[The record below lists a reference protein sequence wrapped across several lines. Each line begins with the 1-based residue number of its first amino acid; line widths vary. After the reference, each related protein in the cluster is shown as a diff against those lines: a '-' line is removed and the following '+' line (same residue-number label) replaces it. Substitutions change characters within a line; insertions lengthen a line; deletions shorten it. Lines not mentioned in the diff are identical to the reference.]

1 MKSAGRVSA
10 ALIVCTLVFAVTAA
24 ALGAAQQ
31 AGTSEETA
39 ATPIEQALIEHVCSV
54 VPPSGGPE
62 SDRYLVC
69 LRSQLSSL
77 RADFGRDLGRLS
89 AADRKTL
96 DSVCNRVRNAQG
108 RDAYLDCLGAQ
119 LLSIR
124 NKRSRGTSPPAP
136 EAAPLPT
143 PAEIAAP
150 GGAPPALPPTAFD
163 LVIVFA
169 GSAGVWIGAIVLIV
183 LAAGGGALFFL
194 KTRRASHKCRV
205 CGSDV
210 PAAGDL
216 CQKCRHEAAEAVRRA
231 AAERAE
237 QARAQEAEQKRQ
249 KEQEEE
255 QRREKAQQ
263 EDEDRLLHEHQQRQ
277 EEARKRAEGERRQE
291 EEAREQRQSAVV
303 PQEEFDP
310 YAVLEVARNA
320 SKDDIRAA
328 YEEAKAKCDPAQVAH
343 LGDEV
348 QEHFRLK
355 SQAVER
361 AYQILTK

>member
-10 ALIVCTLVFAVTAA
+10 ALIGCTLVFAVTAA

-143 PAEIAAP
+143 PAEIEAP
-150 GGAPPALPPTAFD
+150 GGAPPAQQQS
-163 LVIVFA
+163 A
-169 GSAGVWIGAIVLIV
+169 GSASVWIGAIVLIV

-205 CGSDV
+205 CASDV

-263 EDEDRLLHEHQQRQ
+263 EDEDRLLLEHQQRQ
-277 EEARKRAEGERRQE
+277 EEARKRAEEERRQE

-328 YEEAKAKCDPAQVAH
+328 YEEAKVKCDPAQVSH

-361 AYQILTK
+361 AYQILTE

>member
-1 MKSAGRVSA
+1 MKSARRVSA
-10 ALIVCTLVFAVTAA
+10 TPIVCTLMLAVTAA
-24 ALGAAQQ
+24 ALGAGQQ
-31 AGTSEETA
+31 AGTSEEAA
-39 ATPIEQALIEHVCSV
+39 ATPLEQALIEHVCSV

-150 GGAPPALPPTAFD
+150 GGAPPARQASS
-163 LVIVFA
+163 

-210 PAAGDL
+210 AAAGDL

-237 QARAQEAEQKRQ
+237 HARAQEEDQKRQ

-263 EDEDRLLHEHQQRQ
+263 EEEARLLHEHQQRQ
-277 EEARKRAEGERRQE
+277 EEARQRAEDERRQE
-291 EEAREQRQSAVV
+291 EEAHEQRQSAVV

-310 YAVLEVARNA
+310 YALLEVSRNA

-328 YEEAKAKCDPAQVAH
+328 YEEAKLKCDPAQVSH

-348 QEHFRLK
+348 QEHFRWK

-361 AYQILTK
+361 AYQILTE

>member
-1 MKSAGRVSA
+1 MKSAGWVSA
-10 ALIVCTLVFAVTAA
+10 TPIVCTLVIAALMAA

-31 AGTSEETA
+31 AGTPEEAA

-62 SDRYLVC
+62 SDRYLIC

-96 DSVCNRVRNAQG
+96 DSVCNRVRTAQG

-124 NKRSRGTSPPAP
+124 NKRSRGASPPAP

-150 GGAPPALPPTAFD
+150 GGAPPARQASSR
-163 LVIVFA
+163 
-169 GSAGVWIGAIVLIV
+169 SAGVWIGAIVLIV

-231 AAERAE
+231 AAECVE
-237 QARAQEAEQKRQ
+237 QARAQEEGLKRQ

-263 EDEDRLLHEHQQRQ
+263 EEEARLLLEHQQRQ
-277 EEARKRAEGERRQE
+277 EEARQRAEEERRQE

-328 YEEAKAKCDPAQVAH
+328 YEEAKVKCDPAQVSH

-348 QEHFRLK
+348 QEHFRSK